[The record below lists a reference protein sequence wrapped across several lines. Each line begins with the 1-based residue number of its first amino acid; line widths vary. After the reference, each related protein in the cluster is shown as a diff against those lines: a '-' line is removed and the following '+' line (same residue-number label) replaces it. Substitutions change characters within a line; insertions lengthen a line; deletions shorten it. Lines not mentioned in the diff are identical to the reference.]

1 LVGGLQV
8 EAFGCESLE
17 CGHADPPACAAPLKG
32 NQFAALALAKV
43 GNLALCHECIPAVW
57 PDVPLFIHEQVSQVT
72 DHQLAGVRIDRQS
85 FTPALSATGK
95 QGHRPHEPL
104 QLA

>member
-1 LVGGLQV
+1 MQV

-32 NQFAALALAKV
+32 NQFAALALAEV
-43 GNLALCHECIPAVW
+43 GNLAGFDQGIPPVW
-57 PDVPLFIHEQVSQVT
+57 PNLAAVIQE
-72 DHQLAGVRIDRQS
+72 LAGHFSHNELVRFGIDREGL
-85 FTPALSATGK
+85 TPATTATGK
-95 QGHRPHEPL
+95 ESGSPHEPL